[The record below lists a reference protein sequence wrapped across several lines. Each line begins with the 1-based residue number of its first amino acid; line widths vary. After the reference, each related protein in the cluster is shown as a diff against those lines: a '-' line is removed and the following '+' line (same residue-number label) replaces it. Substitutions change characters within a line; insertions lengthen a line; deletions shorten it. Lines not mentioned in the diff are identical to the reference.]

1 MKNTSV
7 PLVGGFYA
15 DKAKS
20 WSAQD
25 CVNWLPTQAEKEGTR
40 TPSMLKT
47 PPGLREF
54 VLTTAGGEAPPIP
67 DAPVRGVYS
76 CEGTLFAVIG
86 SSLFQVAP
94 TGLATWIGTV
104 PGVNRVIMS
113 DNQISLGNE
122 LLVVNGSAGYV
133 YNTRT
138 SAFAPITDAGYPGA
152 INAVFLGGYLVQIE
166 PARRFAFNS
175 AVADALNYNTLDRF
189 TSEVSP
195 DLLMSMAVTN
205 NELILFSQRT
215 TEFFEVTANTSQP
228 FRTKGISMSR
238 GCGGRYTVA
247 NMDNTVYWLGDD
259 GIFYRLA
266 GYSPQRVSTSPIE
279 QAIKGLNWDQAFA
292 FTWESGGHKVCYWT
306 FPDGFTWGYD
316 VSANEWHRR
325 DSYELSRWR
334 TMGMA
339 YWNGQWIAGD
349 FQHGKLWLVD
359 WDYHMEGAD
368 KFISQRTTGVLTNA
382 QNRIIVNRVE
392 VIMSVGQESSDDDH
406 YVRLQYSDDGGYN
419 WSMWDQEDIGATG
432 EYGKRMVFT
441 RQGSTRNRTYQISCS
456 SPRRR
461 DLLGGAVVLQGTI
474 G

>member
-7 PLVGGFYA
+7 PLVGGYYA
-15 DKAKS
+15 DDTRA
-20 WSAQD
+20 WSSQD
-25 CVNWLPTQAEKEGTR
+25 CVNWLPTQAEKAGTR
-40 TPSMLKT
+40 TASMLKT

-54 VLTTAGGEAPPIP
+54 VLTGTIP
-67 DAPVRGVYS
+67 NNPVRGVYN

-86 SSLFQVAP
+86 NSLFSIPPNGHV
-94 TGLATWIGTV
+94 TLIGTI
-104 PGVNRVIMS
+104 PGVNRVIMT
-113 DNQISLGNE
+113 DNQISGSGNE
-122 LLVVNGSAGYV
+122 LVVVNGSSGYV

-138 SAFAPITDAGYPGA
+138 RAFAQITDAGYPGA
-152 INAVFLGGYLVQIE
+152 INAVFLGGYIVQIE

-175 AVADALNYNTLDRF
+175 AVADALSYNTLDRF

-266 GYSPQRVSTSPIE
+266 GYSPQRVSTRPIE

-292 FTWESGGHKVCYWT
+292 FTWENGGHKVCYWT

-325 DSYELSRWR
+325 DSYGLSRWR
-334 TMGMA
+334 VSIMA
-339 YWNGQWIAGD
+339 YWNNQWIAGD
-349 FQHGKLWLVD
+349 FQYGKLWVVD
-359 WDYHMEGAD
+359 WDYHQEGTD
-368 KFISQRTTGVLTNA
+368 DFISQRTTGILSND
-382 QNRIIVNRVE
+382 QNRVIVSRLE
-392 VIMSVGQESSDDDH
+392 LLMAVGQSSSDDDR
-406 YVRLQYSDDGGYN
+406 YVRIQYSDDGGYN
-419 WSMWDQEDIGATG
+419 WSAWDKGDIGATG
-432 EYGKRMVFT
+432 EYGKRVVFT
-441 RQGSTRNRTYQISCS
+441 RQGSTYDRVYRIACS